1 MGLIGGAIPG
11 TGWDSDRDMTFDATT
26 GTYSITLDLNAGEI
40 KFRAN
45 DNWDFNLGD
54 NNNPNDG
61 RPEVGGNNIKIDAAG
76 NYTITLDL
84 LVGGNW
90 VYTIKKN

>member
-11 TGWDSDRDMTFDATT
+11 TGWDSDRDMTFDPAT

-54 NNNPNDG
+54 NNDPNDG
-61 RPEVGGNNIKIDAAG
+61 RPEVGGNNIKINAAG